1 MVYDWIKNLSH
12 FRVQVPDVE
21 GAKALLDSGKMRLMA
36 DMDETKIRDIEGHD
50 MAVVYISPADE
61 KARSW
66 IRKEL
71 ERLDKIGA

>member
-1 MVYDWIKNLSH
+1 M
-12 FRVQVPDVE
+12 PDVE
-21 GAKALLDSGKMRLMA
+21 GAKALLDDGKMRLMA
-36 DMDETKIRDIEGHD
+36 DMDETKIRNVEGHD
-50 MAVVYISPADE
+50 MAVAYISPTDE